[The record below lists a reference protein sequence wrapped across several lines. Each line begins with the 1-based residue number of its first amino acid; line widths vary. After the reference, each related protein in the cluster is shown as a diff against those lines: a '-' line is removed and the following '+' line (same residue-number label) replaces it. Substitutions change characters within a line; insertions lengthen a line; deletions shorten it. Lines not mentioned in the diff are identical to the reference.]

1 MNSFIFFLFSI
12 ILFSISLLG
21 IIFNKKNVI
30 ILLLSIELLLLSCN
44 FNFVFFSYF
53 LDDLTGQIFTL
64 FILTIAAA
72 ESVIGLAIL
81 IAYFKLNNTISIS
94 NIYKLKN

>member
-30 ILLLSIELLLLSCN
+30 VLLLSIELLLLSCN

-64 FILTIAAA
+64 FILTVAAA

>member
-1 MNSFIFFLFSI
+1 MSTQVFFLFSI
-12 ILFSISLLG
+12 IIFSISIFG
-21 IIFNKKNVI
+21 IIFNRKNVI

-53 LDDLTGQIFTL
+53 LDDLIGQIFTL

-81 IAYFKLNNTISIS
+81 IAYFKLNNTINIS

>member
-1 MNSFIFFLFSI
+1 MSSILFFLLSLIIFFIAIF
-12 ILFSISLLG
+12 G

-30 ILLLSIELLLLSCN
+30 ILILSVELLLLICN

-53 LDDLTGQIFTL
+53 LDDFLGQLFTL

-72 ESVIGLAIL
+72 ESAIGLAIL
-81 IAYFKLNNTISIS
+81 IAYFKLNNTINITSIS
-94 NIYKLKN
+94 KLKN

>member
-1 MNSFIFFLFSI
+1 MSTQFFFLFSI
-12 ILFSISLLG
+12 ALFSIALLG

-30 ILLLSIELLLLSCN
+30 ILLLSIELLLLACN

-53 LDDLTGQIFTL
+53 LDDLTGQVFTL

-81 IAYFKLNNTISIS
+81 IAYFKLNNTISIAD
-94 NIYKLKN
+94 IYKLKH